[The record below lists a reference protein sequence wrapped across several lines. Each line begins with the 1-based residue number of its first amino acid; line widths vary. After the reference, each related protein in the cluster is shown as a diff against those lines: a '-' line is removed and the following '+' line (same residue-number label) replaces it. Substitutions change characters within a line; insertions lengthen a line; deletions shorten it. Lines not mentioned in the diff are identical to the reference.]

1 MPRKIS
7 EIKNVI
13 LDGVLR
19 RSQANYFGPGS
30 ILDTLADDVANITHE
45 AELNQEVI
53 LNSVHL
59 DTASESHL
67 EKYARDFNI
76 TRASS
81 IRAYSSISDNNVL
94 MSTTSGE
101 TIQSVLNLNNIILP
115 GLRVTDSS
123 RTKIYIVE
131 GSNADLSAVSSAY
144 VSVRAVG
151 GGAGYNVGRN
161 ELNNFEKS
169 YVKLRITNNFPILNG
184 TDSESSA
191 SLKSRVLSKIDSNLR
206 NANAVNAVLQNIPG
220 YGKSTIVNNFDG
232 PGSLLVSV
240 QPSTGL
246 AFPQSSLADI
256 KTKLIP
262 FLPTGVKVI
271 VKNFDPVAVSIKTR
285 IVANSN
291 ADAQQ
296 VAANVQSGL
305 TNFFNGMSGGTSL
318 DLENLKIFLL
328 STVPGLK
335 FISRVGNTFEEVSYT
350 VYEGSSAFNFISSPN
365 GIIPI
370 EMTQIV
376 TLSSLVINYE

>member
-30 ILDTLADDVANITHE
+30 VLDTLADDVANITHE

-94 MSTTSGE
+94 ISTTSGE

-131 GSNADLSAVSSAY
+131 GSDVDLTAVSSAY

-151 GGAGYNVGRN
+151 SGAGYNVGRN
-161 ELNNFEKS
+161 ELSNFEKS

-191 SLKSRVLSKIDSNLR
+191 SLKSRVLNKIDSNLR

-220 YGKSTIVNNFDG
+220 YGKSTIINNFDG

-246 AFPQSSLADI
+246 AFPQSALADI

-262 FLPTGVKVI
+262 FLPTGVKVM

-305 TNFFNGMSGGTSL
+305 TNFFNGFSGGTSL
-318 DLENLKIFLL
+318 DLENLRIFLL

-335 FISRVGNTFEEVSYT
+335 FISRVGNTFEEVGYT

-376 TLSSLVINYE
+376 TLSSIVINYE

>member
-13 LDGVLR
+13 LDGALR

-30 ILDTLADDVANITHE
+30 VLDTLADDIASIAYE
-45 AELNQEVI
+45 AEINQEVI

-81 IRAYSSISDNNVL
+81 IRAYSSISDNNVFI
-94 MSTTSGE
+94 STTSGE
-101 TIQSVLNLNNIILP
+101 TIQSVLNLNNIILS

-123 RTKIYIVE
+123 RTKIFIVE
-131 GSNADLSAVSSAY
+131 GTDADLTAVSSAY
-144 VSVRAVG
+144 ISVRAVG
-151 GGAGYNVGRN
+151 GGSGYNVGKN

-184 TDSESSA
+184 ADSESSS
-191 SLKSRVLSKIDSNLR
+191 SLKGRVLNKIDSNLR
-206 NANAVNAVLQNIPG
+206 NANAVNSVLVNIPG
-220 YGKSTIVNNFDG
+220 YGKSTVINNFDG
-232 PGSLLVSV
+232 PGSLLISV

-246 AFPQSSLADI
+246 AFPGSALTDI
-256 KTKLIP
+256 RTKLIP
-262 FLPTGVKVI
+262 FLPTGVRVV

-291 ADAQQ
+291 ANAQQ
-296 VAANVQSGL
+296 VAADVQSGM
-305 TNFFNGMSGGTSL
+305 TNFFNGLSGGTSIDL
-318 DLENLKIFLL
+318 DDLRIFLL
-328 STVPGLK
+328 SSIPGLK
-335 FISRVGNTFEEVSYT
+335 FISRVGNTFEEVGYT

-365 GIIPI
+365 GVIPI
-370 EMTQIV
+370 DMTQIG

>member
-94 MSTTSGE
+94 ISTTSGE

-131 GSNADLSAVSSAY
+131 GSDADLSAVSSAY

-191 SLKSRVLSKIDSNLR
+191 SLKSRVLNKIDSNLR

-220 YGKSTIVNNFDG
+220 YGKSTIINNFDG

-262 FLPTGVKVI
+262 FLPTSVKVV